1 MAIESRHKTNKNFAM
16 SGMTDIV
23 FLLLIFFMIASTLIS
38 PASQDVRLPE
48 SNNQTQ
54 ANPVLVISIDQAQ
67 LRELPVSEIERI
79 VLDPHQGG
87 AAYTLGGAPFVTLS
101 AGYLGSLFWGVLFV
115 MLGFSRWL
123 RPRWIIGA
131 LGIATVHRSRFH
143 LISSPCRKRMPGC
156 GSGSRTLPRSICTH

>member
-54 ANPVLVISIDQAQ
+54 ANPVLVVSIAQNKAIYVDDQEYV
-67 LRELPVSEIERI
+67 LSELE
-79 VLDPHQGG
+79 
-87 AAYTLGGAPFVTLS
+87 
-101 AGYLGSLFWGVLFV
+101 GVLRKKLENYGEAPTVRLNADRDLNMEEVFLFLDIAKRNRYKV
-115 MLGFSRWL
+115 ILGT
-123 RPRWIIGA
+123 RP
-131 LGIATVHRSRFH
+131 SD
-143 LISSPCRKRMPGC
+143 
-156 GSGSRTLPRSICTH
+156 

>member
-54 ANPVLVISIDQAQ
+54 ANPVLVVSIAQNKTIYVDDQEY
-67 LRELPVSEIERI
+67 LLSELE
-79 VLDPHQGG
+79 
-87 AAYTLGGAPFVTLS
+87 
-101 AGYLGSLFWGVLFV
+101 GVLRKKLEDYGEAPTVRLNADRDLNMEEVFAFLDIAKRNRYKV
-115 MLGFSRWL
+115 ILGT
-123 RPRWIIGA
+123 RP
-131 LGIATVHRSRFH
+131 
-143 LISSPCRKRMPGC
+143 
-156 GSGSRTLPRSICTH
+156 SG